1 MTFAYLTRK
10 NFIHKYLFFL
20 SISYVYADSII
31 LDANLNEPEWDT
43 AITINQY
50 SEVIPFTLQPAEE
63 RTVAKIFSN
72 EKGIYVGFTNF
83 QENSTMLS
91 NKSLRDEIANTA
103 DQNWISID
111 FDNDRQKAY
120 LFFVTLANIKGDG
133 IRRIGGW
140 PEFDWDGDWEVKTKE
155 YDGYWVSEF
164 LIPWNVA
171 LMKNVDS
178 EERTINISTIRK
190 IAYKQSWIGD
200 AETSARRTNFLLKLR
215 PIQIKNYTQS
225 KVNYFPYV
233 SKTYNSVTGF
243 NEDKI
248 GAEIFISSGTGKQV
262 NLTFNPDFGQAESDE
277 VIVNFSAQETF
288 YSEKRAF
295 FNENQS
301 LFDLSHY
308 DRYRVINTRRIGAA
322 STYDCQASSDENRCD
337 GKRKSYT
344 DIDFALRYTQKND
357 NSNVGIFV
365 AQESDESFTKGKNF
379 YAIRSKNKIGTR
391 TIGYFLTHVVDNFT
405 NEKATVNVIDFI
417 NVKSDKLTLYTDF
430 LSSEKE
436 GVSGFGL
443 RSQFIYKPTQLS
455 RRSGSIL
462 YFEDSFRL
470 NDFGYLKKNDWFHV
484 GLGSDITKVD
494 FNESSSVKERKIG
507 TDFNYDSDTSGNS
520 NPTQLRQE
528 YNFQYKDTSS
538 FQASW
543 DLKTS
548 GKNTTITRKNVDFP
562 FVKRN
567 GSFSFNL
574 DYESPSYGSWEYD
587 WRVGYET
594 ADKYKTWSSEG
605 YERRFAKIAGS
616 IYPID
621 DFKLGW
627 EFRVREED
635 EWLNWI
641 KDNELAVYDLT
652 QKIISINANWFKGY
666 KHEIRLKS
674 QFVALEAESPISLIS
689 DKAGYLYNH
698 KSIVK
703 PFTDGITSFQ
713 VRYKYEIAPLSYIY
727 LVYTKGG
734 RVYDDE
740 NERNTSDVF
749 KDPWEDP
756 DNEIFSLKFRLK

>member
-1 MTFAYLTRK
+1 MNKSYNYF
-10 NFIHKYLFFL
+10 FLFFSL
-20 SISYVYADSII
+20 FINAESMVI
-31 LDANLNEPEWDT
+31 DANLNEPEWDT

-72 EKGIYVGFTNF
+72 ENGIYVGFTNF

-443 RSQFIYKPTQLS
+443 RSQFVYKPTQLS

-749 KDPWEDP
+749 KDPWENP
-756 DNEIFSLKFRLK
+756 DNEIFSLKFRLKY

>member
-1 MTFAYLTRK
+1 
-10 NFIHKYLFFL
+10 
-20 SISYVYADSII
+20 
-31 LDANLNEPEWDT
+31 
-43 AITINQY
+43 
-50 SEVIPFTLQPAEE
+50 
-63 RTVAKIFSN
+63 
-72 EKGIYVGFTNF
+72 
-83 QENSTMLS
+83 MLS

-111 FDNDRQKAY
+111 FDNDREKAY

-190 IAYKQSWIGD
+190 IADKQSWIGD

-308 DRYRVINTRRIGAA
+308 DRYRVINTRRIGAG
-322 STYDCQASSDENRCD
+322 STYDCQTSSDEDRCD
-337 GKRKSYT
+337 GEKKSYT

-379 YAIRSKNKIGTR
+379 YALRSKNKIGTR

-443 RSQFIYKPTQLS
+443 RSQFVYKPTQLS

-470 NDFGYLKKNDWFHV
+470 NDFGYLKKNDWFHI
-484 GLGSDITKVD
+484 GLGSDITKVN

-520 NPTQLRQE
+520 NPAQLRQE

-627 EFRVREED
+627 EFRVRQED

-652 QKIISINANWFKGY
+652 QNIISVNANWFRGSR
-666 KHEIRLKS
+666 HEIRLKS
-674 QFVALEAESPISLIS
+674 QFVALKAENPISLIS

-698 KSIVK
+698 DSDVK

-734 RVYDDE
+734 RIYDDM

-749 KDPWEDP
+749 MDPWKNP
-756 DNEIFSLKFRLK
+756 DNEIFSLKFRLKY

>member
-1 MTFAYLTRK
+1 MNKSYNYF
-10 NFIHKYLFFL
+10 FLFFSL
-20 SISYVYADSII
+20 FINAESIVI
-31 LDANLNEPEWDT
+31 DANLNEPEWDT

-72 EKGIYVGFTNF
+72 ENGIYVGFTNF

-91 NKSLRDEIANTA
+91 NKSLRDEITNTA

-111 FDNDRQKAY
+111 FDNDRESAY

-322 STYDCQASSDENRCD
+322 STYDCQASSDEDRCD
-337 GKRKSYT
+337 GERKSYT

-749 KDPWEDP
+749 KDPWENP
-756 DNEIFSLKFRLK
+756 DNEIFSLKFRLKY

>member
-1 MTFAYLTRK
+1 MNKSYNYF
-10 NFIHKYLFFL
+10 FLFFSL
-20 SISYVYADSII
+20 FINAESMVI
-31 LDANLNEPEWDT
+31 DANLNEPEWDT

-72 EKGIYVGFTNF
+72 ENGIYVGFTNF

-243 NEDKI
+243 NENKI

-322 STYDCQASSDENRCD
+322 STYDCQASPDENRCD
-337 GKRKSYT
+337 DKRKSYT

-405 NEKATVNVIDFI
+405 NKKATVNVIDFI
-417 NVKSDKLTLYTDF
+417 NVKSNKLTLYTDF

-443 RSQFIYKPTQLS
+443 RSQFVYKPTQLS

-740 NERNTSDVF
+740 SERNTSDIF
-749 KDPWEDP
+749 KDPWENP
-756 DNEIFSLKFRLK
+756 DNEIFSLKFRLKY

>member
-1 MTFAYLTRK
+1 MNKSY
-10 NFIHKYLFFL
+10 NYLFLFFPL
-20 SISYVYADSII
+20 FINAESMVI
-31 LDANLNEPEWDT
+31 DANLNEPEWDT

-50 SEVIPFTLQPAEE
+50 SEVIPFTLQPAKEK
-63 RTVAKIFSN
+63 TVAKVFSN
-72 EKGIYVGFTNF
+72 EDGIYIGFTNF

-91 NKSLRDEIANTA
+91 NKSLRDEISNTA

-111 FDNDRQKAY
+111 FDNDREKAY

-178 EERTINISTIRK
+178 EERTINISTVRK
-190 IAYKQSWIGD
+190 IAEKQSWVGD
-200 AETSARRTNFLLKLR
+200 AETSPRRTNFLLKLK
-215 PIQIKNYTQS
+215 PIRIKNYTQS
-225 KVNYFPYV
+225 KFNYFPYI

-248 GAEIFISSGTGKQV
+248 GAEIFLNSGTGKQV
-262 NLTFNPDFGQAESDE
+262 NLTFNPDFGQAESDQ

-322 STYDCQASSDENRCD
+322 STYDCQESADEDRCD
-337 GKRKSYT
+337 DVRKSYT

-357 NSNVGIFV
+357 NSDVGIFV

-379 YAIRSKNKIGTR
+379 YALRSKNKIGTR
-391 TIGYFLTHVVDNFT
+391 SIGYFLTHVVNNFT

-436 GVSGFGL
+436 GVSGFGF
-443 RSQFIYKPTQLS
+443 RSQFVYKPTQLS

-462 YFEDSFRL
+462 YFEDSFKL

-520 NPTQLRQE
+520 NPTQIRQE
-528 YNFQYKDTSS
+528 YNFQYKNTSS
-538 FQASW
+538 FQATW

-548 GKNTTITRKNVDFP
+548 GKNTTITRKNIDFP
-562 FVKRN
+562 YIKKN

-574 DYESPSYGSWEYD
+574 DYESPSYGTWEYD

-594 ADKYKTWSSEG
+594 ANKYDTWNSEG
-605 YERRFAKIAGS
+605 YERRFAKVAGS
-616 IYPID
+616 LYPID
-621 DFKLGW
+621 DFKLDW

-641 KDNELAVYDLT
+641 EDNELAVYDLT
-652 QKIISINANWFKGY
+652 QKIISINANWFRGY

-674 QFVALEAESPISLIS
+674 QFVALQAESPISLIS

-698 KSIVK
+698 DSIVK

-749 KDPWEDP
+749 KDPWENP
-756 DNEIFSLKFRLK
+756 DNEIFSLKFRLKF

>member
-1 MTFAYLTRK
+1 MNKSYNYF
-10 NFIHKYLFFL
+10 FLFFSL
-20 SISYVYADSII
+20 FINAESMVI
-31 LDANLNEPEWDT
+31 DANLNEPEWDT

-72 EKGIYVGFTNF
+72 ENGIYVGFTNF

-243 NEDKI
+243 NENKI

-322 STYDCQASSDENRCD
+322 STYDCQASPDENRCD
-337 GKRKSYT
+337 DKRKSYT

-405 NEKATVNVIDFI
+405 NKKATVNVIDFI
-417 NVKSDKLTLYTDF
+417 NVKSNKLTLYTDF

-443 RSQFIYKPTQLS
+443 RSQFVYKPTQLS

-740 NERNTSDVF
+740 NERNTSDIF
-749 KDPWEDP
+749 KDPWENP
-756 DNEIFSLKFRLK
+756 DNEIFSLKFRLKY

>member
-1 MTFAYLTRK
+1 M
-10 NFIHKYLFFL
+10 NKYYNYFFLFFSL
-20 SISYVYADSII
+20 FINAESVVI
-31 LDANLNEPEWDT
+31 DANLNEPEWDT

-72 EKGIYVGFTNF
+72 ENGIYVGFTNF

-443 RSQFIYKPTQLS
+443 RSQFVYKPTQLS

-749 KDPWEDP
+749 KDPWENP
-756 DNEIFSLKFRLK
+756 DNEIFSLKFRLKY

>member
-1 MTFAYLTRK
+1 
-10 NFIHKYLFFL
+10 
-20 SISYVYADSII
+20 
-31 LDANLNEPEWDT
+31 
-43 AITINQY
+43 
-50 SEVIPFTLQPAEE
+50 
-63 RTVAKIFSN
+63 
-72 EKGIYVGFTNF
+72 
-83 QENSTMLS
+83 
-91 NKSLRDEIANTA
+91 
-103 DQNWISID
+103 
-111 FDNDRQKAY
+111 
-120 LFFVTLANIKGDG
+120 
-133 IRRIGGW
+133 
-140 PEFDWDGDWEVKTKE
+140 
-155 YDGYWVSEF
+155 
-164 LIPWNVA
+164 
-171 LMKNVDS
+171 MKNVDS

-322 STYDCQASSDENRCD
+322 STYDCQASSDEGRCD
-337 GKRKSYT
+337 GERKSYT

-405 NEKATVNVIDFI
+405 NEKATVNVVDFI

-443 RSQFIYKPTQLS
+443 RSQFVYKPTQLS

-749 KDPWEDP
+749 KDPWENP
-756 DNEIFSLKFRLK
+756 DNEIFSLKFRLKY

>member
-1 MTFAYLTRK
+1 M
-10 NFIHKYLFFL
+10 I
-20 SISYVYADSII
+20 
-31 LDANLNEPEWDT
+31 
-43 AITINQY
+43 
-50 SEVIPFTLQPAEE
+50 
-63 RTVAKIFSN
+63 
-72 EKGIYVGFTNF
+72 
-83 QENSTMLS
+83 
-91 NKSLRDEIANTA
+91 
-103 DQNWISID
+103 
-111 FDNDRQKAY
+111 
-120 LFFVTLANIKGDG
+120 
-133 IRRIGGW
+133 
-140 PEFDWDGDWEVKTKE
+140 
-155 YDGYWVSEF
+155 
-164 LIPWNVA
+164 
-171 LMKNVDS
+171 
-178 EERTINISTIRK
+178 IRK
-190 IAYKQSWIGD
+190 VANKQSWIGD

-215 PIQIKNYTQS
+215 PIQIKNYSQS

-337 GKRKSYT
+337 GERKSYT
-344 DIDFALRYTQKND
+344 DIDFALRYTQKNN

-379 YAIRSKNKIGTR
+379 YALRSKNKIGTR

-443 RSQFIYKPTQLS
+443 RSQFVYKPTQLS

-462 YFEDSFRL
+462 YFEDSFML

-520 NPTQLRQE
+520 NPAQLRQE

-698 KSIVK
+698 NSIVK

-749 KDPWEDP
+749 KDPWENP
-756 DNEIFSLKFRLK
+756 DNEIFSLKFRLKY

>member
-1 MTFAYLTRK
+1 MNKSYNYF
-10 NFIHKYLFFL
+10 FLFFSL
-20 SISYVYADSII
+20 FINAESMVI
-31 LDANLNEPEWDT
+31 DANLNEPEWDT

-72 EKGIYVGFTNF
+72 ENGIYVGFTNF

-243 NEDKI
+243 NENKI

-322 STYDCQASSDENRCD
+322 STYDCQASPDENRCD
-337 GKRKSYT
+337 DKRKSYT

-405 NEKATVNVIDFI
+405 NKKATVNVIDFI
-417 NVKSDKLTLYTDF
+417 NVKSNKLTLYTDF

-443 RSQFIYKPTQLS
+443 RSQFVYKPTQLS

-666 KHEIRLKS
+666 KHEVRLKS

-749 KDPWEDP
+749 KDPWENP
-756 DNEIFSLKFRLK
+756 DNEIFSLKFRLKY

>member
-1 MTFAYLTRK
+1 MNKSY
-10 NFIHKYLFFL
+10 NYFFL
-20 SISYVYADSII
+20 LFSLFINAESIVI
-31 LDANLNEPEWDT
+31 DANLDEPEWDT

-72 EKGIYVGFTNF
+72 ESGIYVGFTNF

-111 FDNDRQKAY
+111 FDNDREKAY

-190 IAYKQSWIGD
+190 IADKQSWIGD

-322 STYDCQASSDENRCD
+322 STYDCQASYDEDRCD
-337 GKRKSYT
+337 GERKSYT

-379 YAIRSKNKIGTR
+379 YALRSKNKIGTR

-443 RSQFIYKPTQLS
+443 RSQFVYKPTQLS

-562 FVKRN
+562 FIKRN

-698 KSIVK
+698 NSIVK

-713 VRYKYEIAPLSYIY
+713 IRYKYEIAPLSYIY

-749 KDPWEDP
+749 KDPWENP
-756 DNEIFSLKFRLK
+756 DNEIFSLKFRLKY

>member
-1 MTFAYLTRK
+1 MNKSY
-10 NFIHKYLFFL
+10 NYFFL
-20 SISYVYADSII
+20 LFSLFINAESIVI
-31 LDANLNEPEWDT
+31 DANLDEPEWDT
-43 AITINQY
+43 AITISQY

-72 EKGIYVGFTNF
+72 ESGIYVGFTNF

-111 FDNDRQKAY
+111 FDNDREKAY

-190 IAYKQSWIGD
+190 IADKQSWIGD

-308 DRYRVINTRRIGAA
+308 DRYRVINTRRIGAG
-322 STYDCQASSDENRCD
+322 STYDCQTSSDEDRCD
-337 GKRKSYT
+337 GEKKSYT

-405 NEKATVNVIDFI
+405 NKKATVNVIDFI

-443 RSQFIYKPTQLS
+443 RSQFVYKPTQLS

-462 YFEDSFRL
+462 YFEDSFML
-470 NDFGYLKKNDWFHV
+470 NDFGYLKKNDWFHI
-484 GLGSDITKVD
+484 GLGSDITKEN

-520 NPTQLRQE
+520 NPAQLRQE

-627 EFRVREED
+627 EFRVRQED

-698 KSIVK
+698 NSIVK

-749 KDPWEDP
+749 KDPWENP
-756 DNEIFSLKFRLK
+756 DNEIFSLKFRLKY

>member
-1 MTFAYLTRK
+1 MNKSYNYF
-10 NFIHKYLFFL
+10 FLFFSL
-20 SISYVYADSII
+20 FINAESIVI
-31 LDANLNEPEWDT
+31 DANLNEPEWDT

-72 EKGIYVGFTNF
+72 ENGIYVGFTNF
-83 QENSTMLS
+83 QDSSTMLS

-140 PEFDWDGDWEVKTKE
+140 PEFDWDGDWEVKTKG

-322 STYDCQASSDENRCD
+322 STYDCQASSDEDRCD
-337 GKRKSYT
+337 GERKSYT

-443 RSQFIYKPTQLS
+443 RSQFVYKPTQLS

-689 DKAGYLYNH
+689 DKTGYLYNH
-698 KSIVK
+698 KSIVR

-749 KDPWEDP
+749 KDPWENP
-756 DNEIFSLKFRLK
+756 DNEIFSLKFRLKY

>member
-1 MTFAYLTRK
+1 MNKSY
-10 NFIHKYLFFL
+10 NYFFL
-20 SISYVYADSII
+20 LFSLFINAESIVI
-31 LDANLNEPEWDT
+31 DANLDEPEWDT

-72 EKGIYVGFTNF
+72 ESGIYVGFTNF

-111 FDNDRQKAY
+111 FDNDREKAY

-190 IAYKQSWIGD
+190 IADKQSWIGD

-308 DRYRVINTRRIGAA
+308 DRYRVINTRRIGAG
-322 STYDCQASSDENRCD
+322 STYDCQTSSDEDRCD
-337 GKRKSYT
+337 GEKKSYT

-379 YAIRSKNKIGTR
+379 YALRSKNKIGTR

-443 RSQFIYKPTQLS
+443 RSQFVYKPTQLS

-462 YFEDSFRL
+462 YFEDSFML
-470 NDFGYLKKNDWFHV
+470 NDFGYLKKNDWFHI
-484 GLGSDITKVD
+484 GLGSDITKVN

-507 TDFNYDSDTSGNS
+507 TDYNYDSDTSGNS
-520 NPTQLRQE
+520 NPAQLRQE

-567 GSFSFNL
+567 GSFSLNL

-627 EFRVREED
+627 EFRVRQED

-698 KSIVK
+698 NSIVK

-749 KDPWEDP
+749 KDPWENP
-756 DNEIFSLKFRLK
+756 DNEIFSLKFRLKY

>member
-1 MTFAYLTRK
+1 MNKSYNYF
-10 NFIHKYLFFL
+10 FLFFSL
-20 SISYVYADSII
+20 FINAESIVI
-31 LDANLNEPEWDT
+31 DANLNEPEWDT

-72 EKGIYVGFTNF
+72 ENGIYVGFTNF

-91 NKSLRDEIANTA
+91 NKSLRDEITNTA

-111 FDNDRQKAY
+111 FDNDRESAY

-171 LMKNVDS
+171 LMKNVES

-322 STYDCQASSDENRCD
+322 STYDCQASSDEDRCD

-443 RSQFIYKPTQLS
+443 RSQFVYKPSQLS

-749 KDPWEDP
+749 KDPWENP
-756 DNEIFSLKFRLK
+756 DNEIFSLKFRLKY

>member
-1 MTFAYLTRK
+1 MNKSY
-10 NFIHKYLFFL
+10 NYFFL
-20 SISYVYADSII
+20 LFSLFINAESIVI
-31 LDANLNEPEWDT
+31 DANLDEPEWDT

-72 EKGIYVGFTNF
+72 ESGIYVGFTNF

-111 FDNDRQKAY
+111 FDNDREKAY

-322 STYDCQASSDENRCD
+322 STYDCQASSDEDRCD
-337 GKRKSYT
+337 GERKSYT

-405 NEKATVNVIDFI
+405 NEKATVNVVDFI

-443 RSQFIYKPTQLS
+443 RSQFVYKPTQLS

-749 KDPWEDP
+749 KDPWENP
-756 DNEIFSLKFRLK
+756 DNEIFSLKFRLKY

>member
-1 MTFAYLTRK
+1 MNKSYNYF
-10 NFIHKYLFFL
+10 FLFFSL
-20 SISYVYADSII
+20 FINAESIVI
-31 LDANLNEPEWDT
+31 DANLNEPEWDT

-72 EKGIYVGFTNF
+72 ENGIYVGFTNF
-83 QENSTMLS
+83 QDSSTMLS

-140 PEFDWDGDWEVKTKE
+140 PEFDWDGDWEVKTKK

-322 STYDCQASSDENRCD
+322 STYDCQASSDEDRCD

-443 RSQFIYKPTQLS
+443 RSQFVYKPSQLS

-689 DKAGYLYNH
+689 DKTGYLYNH
-698 KSIVK
+698 KSIVR

-749 KDPWEDP
+749 KDPWENP
-756 DNEIFSLKFRLK
+756 DNEIFSLKFRLKY

>member
-1 MTFAYLTRK
+1 MNKSY
-10 NFIHKYLFFL
+10 NYFFL
-20 SISYVYADSII
+20 LFSLFINAESIVI
-31 LDANLNEPEWDT
+31 DANLDEPEWDT

-72 EKGIYVGFTNF
+72 ESGIYVGFTNF

-111 FDNDRQKAY
+111 FDNDREKAY
-120 LFFVTLANIKGDG
+120 LFFVTLASIKGDG

-190 IAYKQSWIGD
+190 IADKQSWIGD

-308 DRYRVINTRRIGAA
+308 DRYRVINTRRIGAG
-322 STYDCQASSDENRCD
+322 STYDCQTSSDEDRCD
-337 GKRKSYT
+337 GEKKSYT

-379 YAIRSKNKIGTR
+379 YALRSKNKIGTR

-443 RSQFIYKPTQLS
+443 RSQFVYKPTQLS

-462 YFEDSFRL
+462 YFEDSFML

-594 ADKYKTWSSEG
+594 ADKYKTWGSEG

-698 KSIVK
+698 NSIVK

-749 KDPWEDP
+749 KDPWENP
-756 DNEIFSLKFRLK
+756 DNEIFSLKFRLKY

>member
-1 MTFAYLTRK
+1 MNRSYNYF
-10 NFIHKYLFFL
+10 FLFFSL
-20 SISYVYADSII
+20 FINAESIVI
-31 LDANLNEPEWDT
+31 DANLNEPEWDT

-72 EKGIYVGFTNF
+72 ENGIYVGFTNF

-91 NKSLRDEIANTA
+91 NKSLRDEITNTA

-111 FDNDRQKAY
+111 FDNDRESAY

-200 AETSARRTNFLLKLR
+200 AETSARRTNFLLKLV

-322 STYDCQASSDENRCD
+322 STYDCQASSDEDRCD
-337 GKRKSYT
+337 GERKSYT

-666 KHEIRLKS
+666 KHEVRLKS

-749 KDPWEDP
+749 KDPWENP
-756 DNEIFSLKFRLK
+756 DNEIFSLKFRLKY

>member
-1 MTFAYLTRK
+1 MV
-10 NFIHKYLFFL
+10 I
-20 SISYVYADSII
+20 
-31 LDANLNEPEWDT
+31 DANLNEPEWDT

-72 EKGIYVGFTNF
+72 ENGIYVGFTNF

-243 NEDKI
+243 NENKI

-322 STYDCQASSDENRCD
+322 STYDCQASPDENRCD
-337 GKRKSYT
+337 DKRKSYT

-379 YAIRSKNKIGTR
+379 YALRSKNKIGTR

-405 NEKATVNVIDFI
+405 NKKATVNVIDFI
-417 NVKSDKLTLYTDF
+417 NVKSNKLTLYTDF

-443 RSQFIYKPTQLS
+443 RSQFVYKPTQLS

-641 KDNELAVYDLT
+641 KDNELSVYDLT

-698 KSIVK
+698 NSIVK

-749 KDPWEDP
+749 KDPWENP
-756 DNEIFSLKFRLK
+756 DNEIFSLKFRLKY

>member
-1 MTFAYLTRK
+1 MNKSY
-10 NFIHKYLFFL
+10 NYFFL
-20 SISYVYADSII
+20 LFSLFINAESIVI
-31 LDANLNEPEWDT
+31 DANLDEPEWDT

-72 EKGIYVGFTNF
+72 ESGIYVGFTNF

-111 FDNDRQKAY
+111 FDNDREKAY

-190 IAYKQSWIGD
+190 IADKQSWIGD

-337 GKRKSYT
+337 GERKSYT

-379 YAIRSKNKIGTR
+379 YALRSKNKIGTR

-443 RSQFIYKPTQLS
+443 RSQFVYKPTQLS

-698 KSIVK
+698 NSIVK

-749 KDPWEDP
+749 KDPWENP
-756 DNEIFSLKFRLK
+756 DNEIFSLKFRLKY

>member
-1 MTFAYLTRK
+1 MNKSY
-10 NFIHKYLFFL
+10 NYFFL
-20 SISYVYADSII
+20 LFSLFINAESIVI
-31 LDANLNEPEWDT
+31 DANLDEPEWDT
-43 AITINQY
+43 AITISQY

-72 EKGIYVGFTNF
+72 ESGIYVGFTNF

-111 FDNDRQKAY
+111 FDNDREKAY

-190 IAYKQSWIGD
+190 IADKQSWIGD

-308 DRYRVINTRRIGAA
+308 DRYRVINTRRIGAG
-322 STYDCQASSDENRCD
+322 STYDCQTSSDEDRCD
-337 GKRKSYT
+337 GEKKSYT

-443 RSQFIYKPTQLS
+443 RSQFVYKPTQLS

-462 YFEDSFRL
+462 YFEDSFML
-470 NDFGYLKKNDWFHV
+470 NDFGYLKKNDWFHI
-484 GLGSDITKVD
+484 GLGSDITKVN

-520 NPTQLRQE
+520 NPAQLRQE

-627 EFRVREED
+627 EFRVRQED

-698 KSIVK
+698 NSIVK

-749 KDPWEDP
+749 KDPWENP
-756 DNEIFSLKFRLK
+756 DNEIFSLKFRLKY